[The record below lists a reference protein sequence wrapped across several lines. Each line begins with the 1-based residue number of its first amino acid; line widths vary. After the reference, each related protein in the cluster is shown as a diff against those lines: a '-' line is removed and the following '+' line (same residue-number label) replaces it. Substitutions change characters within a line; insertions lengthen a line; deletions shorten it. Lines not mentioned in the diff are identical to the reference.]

1 MSAAFPAFSNEAPA
15 ARSGAVEAKT
25 ERFIAP
31 RIDMLRR
38 EDGLV
43 LLVDMPGTTDKGI
56 DLHVEKNVLTLTGR
70 PETEA
75 LEGFEPAYKEYRARP
90 YRRVFTMSE
99 EVDIER
105 IEASLKNG
113 VLRLFFP
120 VSETTK
126 PKKIAVRQG

>member
-1 MSAAFPAFSNEAPA
+1 MLNAFSTETPA
-15 ARSGAVEAKT
+15 ARGGALEKQP

-31 RIDMLRR
+31 RIDMLQR

-43 LLVDMPGTTDKGI
+43 LLVDMPGTVDKGI

-70 PETEA
+70 PEAET
-75 LEGFEPAYKEYRARP
+75 LEGFEPVYREYRARP
-90 YRRVFTMSE
+90 YRRVFTLSE
-99 EVDIER
+99 EVDTEK

-120 VSETTK
+120 ISETVK
-126 PKKIAVRQG
+126 PRKIAVRQG